1 MYSTFRSP
9 TFKKIECPKWWTSG
23 RFVISY
29 FLFFLIKLPGYNPR
43 IVKTVT
49 TVKKNKIAIFYYPR
63 KLCFKLCNV
72 KGKSKT

>member
-1 MYSTFRSP
+1 MVDFWTIRHYLLSF
-9 TFKKIECPKWWTSG
+9 FK
-23 RFVISY
+23 
-29 FLFFLIKLPGYNPR
+29 IKLPGYNPR

>member
-23 RFVISY
+23 RFVITY
-29 FLFFLIKLPGYNPR
+29 FLFFFKIKLPGYNPR

-49 TVKKNKIAIFYYPR
+49 TVKKIK
-63 KLCFKLCNV
+63 
-72 KGKSKT
+72 